1 MANPIKDY
9 YLNQYAGATSGLN
22 QPVSYL
28 DSPVFQ
34 SGLEKWE
41 PTGMASLVAKNIAMP
56 IKNFASKLT
65 GSGDVTHGLA
75 GYGTGAAFR
84 ELPKNATEIQ
94 KQEWAQP
101 FGHEISHLGW
111 EYEKPSKSLSAK
123 LEGVSLPKS
132 LQDII
137 PGVSGKYKG
146 EEQWNYLHDQMYG
159 PKVDYKQ
166 NIEDLKK
173 TYEKFSKGSPERKE
187 AFNEAMKKM
196 NTDQYLYGPTTAESY
211 LTKHGLINPGD
222 LSYTPKAY
230 DVISKSGLI
239 PEHKKAIGF
248 GVNPFEDNRLAGQWY
263 AMQKYKKMSKAKKQ
277 AQMQKTIRQ
286 AEVKKAAD
294 AAAAKKAADA
304 AAAKEKKLAQ
314 SKKVIYDQGS
324 GGGGGGGTWHQQTKA
339 KEKAGKQVA
348 GPGFGKGAYFKDGGL
363 INFFKNGGF
372 LG

>member
-1 MANPIKDY
+1 MADPIKDY

-34 SGLEKWE
+34 RGLEKWE

-56 IKNFASKLT
+56 IQNFASKLT

-111 EYEKPSKSLSAK
+111 EYEKPFKSLSAK
-123 LEGVSLPKS
+123 LEAVSLPKS
-132 LQDII
+132 LHDII

-173 TYEKFSKGSPERKE
+173 TYENLPKGSPERKE
-187 AFNEAMKKM
+187 AFGEALKKM

-211 LTKHGLINPGD
+211 LTTKGLINPGD
-222 LSYTPKAY
+222 LSYTPYAH

-248 GVNPFEDNRLAGQWY
+248 GINPFEDTKAAGQWY
-263 AMQKYKKMSKAKKQ
+263 QQQKYRRMSQAKKQ
-277 AQMQKTIRQ
+277 AQMQQTIRQ
-286 AEVKKAAD
+286 HEAAEAAKQKAAAD
-294 AAAAKKAADA
+294 AAAAAKATSSFDPSGPTQASIRRDRAD
-304 AAAKEKKLAQ
+304 K
-314 SKKVIYDQGS
+314 SGRGHS
-324 GGGGGGGTWHQQTKA
+324 GGFTD
-339 KEKAGKQVA
+339 
-348 GPGFGKGAYFKDGGL
+348 PGKGSYGPHKADGGL
-363 INFFKNGGF
+363 INFYRYGGF